1 MEIRITEVEPPMFS
15 EHTMFAELS
24 AKEFVENKKIMVI
37 AQSHTTTRIHTAVQC
52 GDARNGVNWKVP
64 GFKTHE
70 EREYNFLTGDITYPN
85 YFVRSKRQNKEVYLD
100 YIKAILN
107 QLMGKLN
114 IDILKVTFIDRY
126 KKWN

>member
-1 MEIRITEVEPPMFS
+1 MEIRITEVKPPMFS

-24 AKEFVENKKIMVI
+24 ATECVENKEVTVI
-37 AQSHTTTRIHTAVQC
+37 AQSHTTTRIHTAIQC
-52 GDARNGVNWKVP
+52 GEARNGVNWKVK
-64 GFKTHE
+64 GFNTHE
-70 EREYNFLTGDITYPN
+70 EREHSFLTGDITYPN

-107 QLMGKLN
+107 ELMGKLD

-126 KKWN
+126 KLWR